1 MRQVSG
7 RVAVVLGAASGV
19 GRALATRFAAEGMR
33 WVLAERRSEWT
44 SAVAGSPMEHAAPQ
58 PWMGDELMT
67 VTDAFSV
74 RAVPGELKYLAPE
87 SKAFRRFTASG
98 RA

>member
-19 GRALATRFAAEGMR
+19 GRALATRF
-33 WVLAERRSEWT
+33 
-44 SAVAGSPMEHAAPQ
+44 
-58 PWMGDELMT
+58 
-67 VTDAFSV
+67 
-74 RAVPGELKYLAPE
+74 ELKYLAPE
-87 SKAFRRFTASG
+87 SKAFRRFTAPG